1 MLMRLLINGDS
12 RLIPG
17 MTEYGALDHVLSALS
32 IRKELVAVAL
42 NDIIVPRADWDKTT
56 VADGDRVEVVHFVG
70 GGS

>member
-17 MTEYGALDHVLSALS
+17 MTKFGALDQVLSALS

-42 NDIIVPRADWDKTT
+42 NDIIVPRARWDKTM
-56 VADGDRVEVVHFVG
+56 VSDGDRVEVVHFVG